1 MELRFELD
9 RRFLSGEMG
18 GHVGVDEPRR
28 ADARANRELA
38 RTIIGNSADL
48 SPSTADPLVCERVSV
63 GFAVEGVRVVRV
75 P

>member
-1 MELRFELD
+1 M
-9 RRFLSGEMG
+9 
-18 GHVGVDEPRR
+18 GVDDLVAQMSE
-28 ADARANRELA
+28 ANRELA